1 MGCWGITV
9 FESDAGLD
17 AVDFIRRNL
26 PEDGK
31 LNLGK
36 IIEALH
42 EDKWNAPDDVENA
55 PSHTSP
61 MALAEVLVKFLNKDF
76 DDLDY
81 QKSWVANNNKL
92 NKFSDI
98 TSFTASRESVQW
110 LRNYISNSLKQAIE
124 NAELRAQGG
133 EKWGGWF
140 EEKDW
145 IGWQEH
151 MATLINCLDTLID
164 SQENHVELL
173 FPQEQQTGEC
183 NKNDSPNAS
192 MNSQVLGI

>member
-1 MGCWGITV
+1 MGCWGITA

-31 LNLGK
+31 LILGK
-36 IIEALH
+36 IIKALH
-42 EDKWNAPDDVENA
+42 KDKWNAPDDVENA

-81 QKSWVANNNKL
+81 QESWVANNNKL

-110 LRNYISNSLKQAIE
+110 LRNYISDSLKQAIE
-124 NAELRAQGG
+124 NADLRAQGG

-145 IGWQEH
+145 IGWQDH
-151 MATLINCLDTLID
+151 MSTLIYHLDTLLN
-164 SQENHVELL
+164 SQGNQMELISA
-173 FPQEQQTGEC
+173 QEQQNGEC
-183 NKNDSPNAS
+183 NKNETPNDGIAT
-192 MNSQVLGI
+192 QVLGM